1 MAIIAILGAGA
12 AGIFAALQK
21 TNPTDTLY
29 LIDKND
35 KIGRKLAATGS
46 GRGNLTNLNLTADQY
61 HGKPKNFIS
70 QVLREFSPEALQ
82 AIFLA
87 LGIPT
92 YATDDGW
99 VYPVSNS
106 AVNVRDVLASHLEQ
120 HGVQLMLNESVS
132 RLQHNRYGFLLHF
145 TSEREPLKADKILVA
160 SGGAAA
166 PQLGADVSIYESL
179 LKLGHTVHPV
189 RPALAPITT
198 ESKAIRPL
206 SGVRLDVTLSLYDHQ
221 ARLGR
226 NHGNLIFTDWGVN
239 GPAAMNLSHLIR
251 QNPSSDYQLEIDFLP
266 GYARHIR
273 ELFQQNEQRDFPVQ
287 SVLKTV
293 LPFKIIQWAMDKLSL
308 PASLKTGEITRT
320 QTEKL
325 MEILTHFRLQVVGT
339 REYQFA
345 QLSTGG
351 IDLNE
356 VNPLTMESRKIP
368 GLFFAGEVLNVN
380 APCGGYNLHWAFAT
394 GSIAG
399 KHLFGAKS
407 HSENSR

>member
-1 MAIIAILGAGA
+1 MANIAILGAGA
-12 AGIFAALQK
+12 AGIFAALHR
-21 TNPTDTLY
+21 TNTNDTVY
-29 LIDKND
+29 LIERND

-46 GRGNLTNLNLTADQY
+46 GRGNLTHLGLTADQY
-61 HGKPKNFIS
+61 HGKPKNFID
-70 QVLREFSPEALQ
+70 QVLRIYPAEQIRE
-82 AIFLA
+82 IFLS

-106 AVNVRDVLASHLEQ
+106 AANVRDILASHLEQ
-120 HGVQLMLNESVS
+120 RSLVLLLNESVNH
-132 RLQHNRYGFLLHF
+132 LQHNRHGFLLHF
-145 TSEREPLKADKILVA
+145 ASGREPLLAEKVLVA

-166 PQLGADVSIYESL
+166 PQLGADVSIYASL

-198 ESKAIRPL
+198 ETRAIQSL

-226 NHGNLIFTDWGVN
+226 NTGNLIFTDWGVN
-239 GPAAMNLSHLIR
+239 GPAAMNLSYLI
-251 QNPSSDYQLEIDFLP
+251 QGNLSSDYQLEIDFLP
-266 GYARHIR
+266 GQSHHVRT
-273 ELFQQNEQRDFPVQ
+273 LFQQHQETEFPVQ

-293 LPFKIIQWAMDKLSL
+293 LPFKVMQWAMDRLGFA
-308 PASLKTGEITRT
+308 ASLKTNQINRT
-320 QTEKL
+320 QIEKL
-325 MEILTHFRLQVVGT
+325 MEFLTRYRLPVIGT

-351 IDLNE
+351 IDLSE
-356 VNPLTMESRKIP
+356 VNPQTMQSRKVP
-368 GLFFAGEVLNVN
+368 GLYFAGEVLNVN

-394 GSIAG
+394 GTIAG
-399 KHLFGAKS
+399 KHLFGEAAPT
-407 HSENSR
+407 EG